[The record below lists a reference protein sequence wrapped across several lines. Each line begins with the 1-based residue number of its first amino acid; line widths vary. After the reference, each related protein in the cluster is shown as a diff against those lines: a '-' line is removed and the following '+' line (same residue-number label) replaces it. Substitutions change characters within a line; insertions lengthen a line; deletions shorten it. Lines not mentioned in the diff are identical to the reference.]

1 MKKKTKSILDEH
13 RDQFTNRVSS
23 PVQEI
28 IDSVVKS
35 AQSALADAVYGPIDT
50 PTPRVKPGELQE
62 IKQALNKYNDP
73 ETKYRYI
80 INYISLEEN
89 RLHIIETLCSYIGL
103 NRAQE
108 EKNIEPIDSDY
119 LKGRIDYAKKES
131 DKVHY
136 EISKT
141 NIINYYRLNREY
153 ILSLGPLPPVIQ
165 FLDELFKIAA
175 LEAETINSDDILS
188 SIADEYVRRLAWRN
202 DKQILLNQIK
212 ILFEKGRIDFS
223 DDCIII
229 IDHDPYKFIIG
240 LIEQWE
246 NKDYIPKIKHGKN
259 DRIINHFKWRTAKFE
274 IQPYDPKT
282 LDSRRPKGR
291 AEGLKEIENL
301 LK

>member
-1 MKKKTKSILDEH
+1 MKKKEKSILDEH
-13 RDQFTNRVSS
+13 RDQFTNKVSS

-35 AQSALADAVYGPIDT
+35 AQTALADAVYGPIET
-50 PTPRVKPGELQE
+50 PAPRVKPGELQE
-62 IKQALNKYNDP
+62 IKQALQQYNNP
-73 ETKYRYI
+73 EGKLRYL
-80 INYISLEEN
+80 INYISLEEK
-89 RLHIIETLCSYIGL
+89 RLQIIETLCSYIGI

-108 EKNIEPIDSDY
+108 KKNIKPIDGDY
-119 LKGRIDYAKKES
+119 LHGRIDYARNES
-131 DKVHY
+131 DKVHD

-175 LEAETINSDDILS
+175 LEMEMINSDDILS
-188 SIADEYVRRLAWRN
+188 SIIDDYARRLAWRN

-223 DDCIII
+223 DDYIII

-240 LIEQWE
+240 LIEYLE
-246 NKDYIPKIKHGKN
+246 NNDCIPKLKHGKN
-259 DRIINHFKWRTAKFE
+259 DRIINNFKWRTAKLEIKQFE
-274 IQPYDPKT
+274 AQT
-282 LDSRRPKGR
+282 LDSRRKTGR
-291 AEGLKEIENL
+291 TEGLQEIVNL